1 MGQTKQKY
9 LDWLAQQSKC
19 KFCGDAAEDC
29 ECSRGQAMFTKGV
42 WEYTEELG
50 AHFSM
55 IGADRTVICG
65 LPNPL
70 GADDCSNSPEE
81 LKEMGIDKELE
92 EMRANAHLICSAPDL
107 YEAVL
112 IARSLVNTK
121 LFFHPDDKLAQWE
134 KEVIDK
140 AIAKAEGK

>member
-1 MGQTKQKY
+1 MGQTKQEY

-29 ECSRGQAMFTKGV
+29 GCSRSGRTKGEWKAIEDATKRV
-42 WEYTEELG
+42 HIMAVDG
-50 AHFSM
+50 
-55 IGADRTVICG
+55 
-65 LPNPL
+65 
-70 GADDCSNSPEE
+70 DDTQRNVALLSTRSLDEVTANSF
-81 LKEMGIDKELE
+81 LL
-92 EMRANAHLICSAPDL
+92 AAAPDM

-140 AIAKAEGK
+140 AIAKAEGREDG